1 MMEQVSF
8 DSMLE
13 ELNSSKDFSIPVAL
27 GRTFDGV
34 IAVIDLKKC
43 PNLLISGNQETGK
56 TILLDSIICSIMKTR
71 APEDVMLALI
81 DLKGVEFPVY
91 NGIPHLMTPVITRPA
106 EAIRFFDDLVL
117 EVERRISLFN
127 EARARK
133 IEEYNQM
140 IETRKNPGEKLQY
153 IVVIVDEFSPLIL
166 EYGKRFEALI
176 KRITSVARFCGIH
189 LVLSTNRSSADVI
202 TGVIKSNLPS
212 QIAFAVSCGIN
223 SRIILDQLGAE
234 NLLERGE
241 MLCKIAGSRQVIKVQ
256 GAYIEDIRAYL

>member
-1 MMEQVSF
+1 MMEHISF

-13 ELNSSKDFSIPVAL
+13 KLNSSRDFYIPVAL
-27 GRTFDGV
+27 GQASDGV
-34 IAVIDLKKC
+34 LTVIDLKNC
-43 PNLLISGNQETGK
+43 PHLLIAGNQEMGK
-56 TILLDSIICSIMKTR
+56 TTLLDSIICSILKTR

-106 EAIRFFDDLVL
+106 EALGFFDDLVL

-127 EARARK
+127 EALARK

-140 IETRKNPGEKLQY
+140 IEAGNNSEEKLPY
-153 IVVIVDEFSPLIL
+153 IVVIVDEFSPLML
-166 EYGKRFEALI
+166 EYGKRFETLI

-189 LVLSTNRSSADVI
+189 LVFSTNRCSADVI
-202 TGVIKSNLPS
+202 TGVIKSNFPS
-212 QIAFAVSCGIN
+212 QIAFVVSGGIN